1 MVSIEVVSN
10 LGTVELNTHFQHII
24 YMYINRCSKM
34 KVIKTVL
41 TKEKQLVFVLMS
53 LRDIC
58 MQTFSDHVVF
68 SCITLRIE
76 RRTVL
81 VCMHECT
88 HITYNSIVNFLH
100 VVVCLYLYV
109 SSTYFIRRKFQ
120 IWNAHTETMFT
131 PSIIAENTF
140 REAVLFNQKKTKSK
154 HLQYK
159 QCVCKL
165 PIGNPPVTTAG
176 LLNPTL
182 LAAETL
188 NTSCSQFCITP
199 LCGVL

>member
-1 MVSIEVVSN
+1 
-10 LGTVELNTHFQHII
+10 
-24 YMYINRCSKM
+24 M

-41 TKEKQLVFVLMS
+41 TKEKVFVLIS
-53 LRDIC
+53 LRDTC
-58 MQTFSDHVVF
+58 MQNFSDRVAF
-68 SCITLRIE
+68 SCIALRIE

-88 HITYNSIVNFLH
+88 HITYNSIVNSLH

-109 SSTYFIRRKFQ
+109 SSTYFIRHKFQ
-120 IWNAHTETMFT
+120 IWNPHTETMFT
-131 PSIIAENTF
+131 PSIIAENSF
-140 REAVLFNQKKTKSK
+140 SEAVLFNQKK
-154 HLQYK
+154 QYK

-199 LCGVL
+199 LCGVR